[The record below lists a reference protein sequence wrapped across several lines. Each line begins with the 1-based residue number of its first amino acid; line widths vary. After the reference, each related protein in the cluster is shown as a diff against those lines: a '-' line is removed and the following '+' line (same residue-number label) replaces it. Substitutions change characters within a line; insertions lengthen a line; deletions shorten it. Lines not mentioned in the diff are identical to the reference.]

1 MASMDIDFTRR
12 NKKPRLLSDSE
23 REKLDEFVESI
34 HYSSRYVQPTKESEF
49 GCQDLALSACYTV
62 FADTHLFP
70 YSFANI

>member
-34 HYSSRYVQPTKESEF
+34 HYSSRYAQPTKQSGF
-49 GCQDLALSACYTV
+49 NARTLLSASRIVLAHAHVPAAFLC
-62 FADTHLFP
+62 
-70 YSFANI
+70 